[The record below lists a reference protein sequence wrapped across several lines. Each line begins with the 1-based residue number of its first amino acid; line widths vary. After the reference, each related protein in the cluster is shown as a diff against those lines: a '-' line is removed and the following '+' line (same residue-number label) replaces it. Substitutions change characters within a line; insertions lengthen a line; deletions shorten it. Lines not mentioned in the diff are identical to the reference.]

1 MEFFQEIGLFL
12 AEAVILVTAIIVV
25 IIAIAAAS
33 QRRKGGEEGY
43 IEVRRLNDRYT
54 AFHDAVRSFTEH
66 AETRKVREKAEKK
79 SAKAEQKQAR
89 QQAKE
94 EAGNEDGKQ
103 GDGRLFVLRFQGDIR
118 ASETESL
125 REEISAIAPEL
136 RAGDEVLLCLES
148 PGGMVHSY
156 GLAASQ
162 LHRIRATGAS
172 LTVAV
177 DKVAASGGYM
187 MACVAD
193 RIISAPFAV
202 IGSIGVV
209 AQLPNF
215 HRLLKKNDVDFE
227 LLTAGKYKRT
237 LTMFGENTDDGR
249 AKFVEDLEDTYDLF
263 KDFVV
268 LNRPVVD
275 IEAVATGEIWYG
287 QRALDQNLVDELST
301 SDAYLQT
308 RLGETE
314 AFEVRY
320 VPKKSWQEK
329 FGMAA
334 EAGIERTFLRLWQ
347 QGASRFLP

>member
-156 GLAASQ
+156 GLAAS
-162 LHRIRATGAS
+162 HI
-172 LTVAV
+172 
-177 DKVAASGGYM
+177 GY
-187 MACVAD
+187 C
-193 RIISAPFAV
+193 P
-202 IGSIGVV
+202 
-209 AQLPNF
+209 
-215 HRLLKKNDVDFE
+215 
-227 LLTAGKYKRT
+227 
-237 LTMFGENTDDGR
+237 
-249 AKFVEDLEDTYDLF
+249 
-263 KDFVV
+263 
-268 LNRPVVD
+268 
-275 IEAVATGEIWYG
+275 
-287 QRALDQNLVDELST
+287 
-301 SDAYLQT
+301 
-308 RLGETE
+308 
-314 AFEVRY
+314 
-320 VPKKSWQEK
+320 
-329 FGMAA
+329 
-334 EAGIERTFLRLWQ
+334 
-347 QGASRFLP
+347 